1 MLLPTILSLYL
12 SLTLLLSLSS
22 IPISS
27 GAKVDPSHEAVLE
40 TRPPWFELDS
50 ASLSEALVP
59 WAPIAAKVLTL
70 VAWAWISCKL
80 VRALHLMLACILV
93 ASSPILSALL
103 TIDTWRAMLFVGK
116 LSASKTW
123 LAVLFLSDTWV
134 RGLLLAKISVV
145 SMWLAVVFLFKL
157 AGRVGLA
164 VLESD
169 AVAAVLFLQAA
180 GLTIWI
186 LATYDPGQEGTEQQ
200 QQQQVYV
207 TLLQFRAVPFSSQP
221 KFQAQTMK

>member
-1 MLLPTILSLYL
+1 
-12 SLTLLLSLSS
+12 
-22 IPISS
+22 
-27 GAKVDPSHEAVLE
+27 
-40 TRPPWFELDS
+40 
-50 ASLSEALVP
+50 
-59 WAPIAAKVLTL
+59 
-70 VAWAWISCKL
+70 
-80 VRALHLMLACILV
+80 
-93 ASSPILSALL
+93 
-103 TIDTWRAMLFVGK
+103 
-116 LSASKTW
+116 
-123 LAVLFLSDTWV
+123 
-134 RGLLLAKISVV
+134 
-145 SMWLAVVFLFKL
+145 MWLAVVFLFKL